1 MIIHLLVDSLKTS
14 SWLIRMFLLST
25 LLMGCDQQP
34 QKQESEKEIKKDTSK
49 ALSLKKAAPK
59 KNALPK
65 KEFVRIYNDNA
76 RFIAGMKSEEGSDF
90 SKFEKNPDWKQ
101 YAAWYN
107 NTWARLEK
115 GQLKKI
121 KSWSEQELVFNNSF
135 PVSQQNNSNNESQSH
150 TMFYPFSG
158 ADFLYATTLFPN
170 ADQYVMIGLE
180 PVGKVPDIRK
190 IPVDFWEN
198 YFLALRTA
206 QDDILTASF
215 FKTKDMKVDFRIQ
228 ELKGTLPILMI
239 FLIRTGNKII
249 TMEPVQINDSGKI
262 VDSRFEKIANHQFS
276 QMNGIRITFEKDNE
290 QAAESANLKNDGEK
304 ENVQK
309 TLYYFSIDLSDNSL
323 IKKPHFESFMNSF
336 GEVITFI
343 KSASYLMHQ
352 NDFSMIRK
360 SILDHSSIVLQDD
373 SGIPLK
379 HFVEKDPAIAE
390 QTWSELTFYGAY
402 KEPIRL
408 FKNFYQEDLKKNY
421 ADTTKTK
428 PLLFRIG
435 YQTQPNKSN
444 LMLAKKQPSNN

>member
-1 MIIHLLVDSLKTS
+1 MIFHLLVDSFKNRFSLFVR
-14 SWLIRMFLLST
+14 IFLLSM
-25 LLMGCDQQP
+25 LLIACNQAP
-34 QKQESEKEIKKDTSK
+34 PKQETEKEMKEDTSK
-49 ALSLKKAAPK
+49 TLSLKKAIPQK
-59 KNALPK
+59 SFLPK

-90 SKFEKNPDWKQ
+90 SKFEKNQDWKQ

-115 GQLKKI
+115 GQLQKI
-121 KSWSEQELVFNNSF
+121 KSWSEQELAFNNPPLF
-135 PVSQQNNSNNESQSH
+135 SQQNNSNQSQAP
-150 TMFYPFSG
+150 TIFYPFSG
-158 ADFLYATTLFPN
+158 ADFLYATTLFPS

-180 PVGKVPDIRK
+180 PVGKIPDIRK

-239 FLIRTGNKII
+239 FLTRTGNKII
-249 TMEPVQINDSGKI
+249 TMEPVQINDSGK
-262 VDSRFEKIANHQFS
+262 VVESRFEKIANHQFS
-276 QMNGIRITFEKDNE
+276 QMNGIRITFEKDNK
-290 QAAESANLKNDGEK
+290 QAADSANLKNGSENK
-304 ENVQK
+304 NVQK

-323 IKKPHFESFMNSF
+323 IKKPHFESFMNNF
-336 GEVITFI
+336 GEVVTFI

-352 NDFSMIRK
+352 KDFSMIRK

-379 HFVEKDPAIAE
+379 YFTDKDSNELE

-408 FKNFYQEDLKKNY
+408 FKNFHQEELKKNY
-421 ADTTKTK
+421 ADTAKTK

-435 YQTQPNKSN
+435 YQTQTNKSN
-444 LMLAKKQPSNN
+444 LMLAKKAIIK

>member
-1 MIIHLLVDSLKTS
+1 
-14 SWLIRMFLLST
+14 MFLLSS
-25 LLMGCDQQP
+25 LLIGCDQHVP
-34 QKQESEKEIKKDTSK
+34 KQEAGTEIKKDTSK
-49 ALSLKKAAPK
+49 TLSLIKPFSQKRI
-59 KNALPK
+59 LQK

-76 RFIAGMKSEEGSDF
+76 RFIAGLKSEEGSDF
-90 SKFEKNPDWKQ
+90 SKFEKNQDWKQ

-115 GQLKKI
+115 GQLQKI
-121 KSWSEQELVFNNSF
+121 KSWAEQELIFNNSSS
-135 PVSQQNNSNNESQSH
+135 VSQQNNANNESQAP
-150 TMFYPFSG
+150 TIFYPFSG
-158 ADFLYATTLFPN
+158 ADFLYATTLFPA

-239 FLIRTGNKII
+239 FLTRTGNKII
-249 TMEPVQINDSGKI
+249 TMEPVQINDSGK
-262 VDSRFEKIANHQFS
+262 VVESTFEKIANHQFS
-276 QMNGIRITFEKDNE
+276 QMNGIRITFEKNNE
-290 QAAESANLKNDGEK
+290 QAVDSANLKNDGEK

-323 IKKPHFESFMNSF
+323 IKKPHFENFMNGF

-379 HFVEKDPAIAE
+379 YFTDKDSNE
-390 QTWSELTFYGAY
+390 LYQTWAELTFYGAY

-408 FKNFYQEDLKKNY
+408 FKNFYQGDLKKNY

-435 YQTQPNKSN
+435 YQTPTNKSN
-444 LMLAKKQPSNN
+444 LLLAKKAIIK

>member
-1 MIIHLLVDSLKTS
+1 MILL
-14 SWLIRMFLLST
+14 FT
-25 LLMGCDQQP
+25 LLIGCDQQH

-150 TMFYPFSG
+150 TIFYPFSG

-215 FKTKDMKVDFRIQ
+215 FKTKDMKVDFRIR

-239 FLIRTGNKII
+239 FLTRTGNKII

-309 TLYYFSIDLSDNSL
+309 TPFPSFSPR
-323 IKKPHFESFMNSF
+323 KK
-336 GEVITFI
+336 
-343 KSASYLMHQ
+343 
-352 NDFSMIRK
+352 
-360 SILDHSSIVLQDD
+360 
-373 SGIPLK
+373 
-379 HFVEKDPAIAE
+379 
-390 QTWSELTFYGAY
+390 
-402 KEPIRL
+402 
-408 FKNFYQEDLKKNY
+408 
-421 ADTTKTK
+421 
-428 PLLFRIG
+428 
-435 YQTQPNKSN
+435 
-444 LMLAKKQPSNN
+444 

>member
-1 MIIHLLVDSLKTS
+1 MIIHLLVDSFKNKFS
-14 SWLIRMFLLST
+14 RFVRMFLLST
-25 LLMGCDQQP
+25 LLIGCNQAP
-34 QKQESEKEIKKDTSK
+34 QKKEAEKEIKKDTSK
-49 ALSLKKAAPK
+49 TLSLKKAIPQK
-59 KNALPK
+59 SSLQK

-76 RFIAGMKSEEGSDF
+76 RFIAGLKSEEGSDF
-90 SKFEKNPDWKQ
+90 SKFEKNQDWKQ

-115 GQLKKI
+115 GPLQKT
-121 KSWSEQELVFNNSF
+121 KSWAEQELVFNNPSL
-135 PVSQQNNSNNESQSH
+135 VSQKNNSNQSQAP
-150 TMFYPFSG
+150 TIFYPFSG
-158 ADFLYATTLFPN
+158 ADFLYATTLFP
-170 ADQYVMIGLE
+170 AAEQYIMIGLE

-239 FLIRTGNKII
+239 FLTRTGNKII
-249 TMEPVQINDSGKI
+249 TVEPVQINDSGK
-262 VDSRFEKIANHQFS
+262 VVESSLEKIANHQFS

-290 QAAESANLKNDGEK
+290 QAADSINLKNDGK
-304 ENVQK
+304 NENVQK

-360 SILDHSSIVLQDD
+360 SILNHSSILLQDD

-379 HFVEKDPAIAE
+379 YFADKGPNGLE

-435 YQTQPNKSN
+435 YQTPTNKSN
-444 LMLAKKQPSNN
+444 LLLAKKTIIK

>member
-14 SWLIRMFLLST
+14 SWFIRMFLVSI
-25 LLMGCDQQP
+25 LLFACNQQP
-34 QKQESEKEIKKDTSK
+34 QKQETEKELKKDTSK
-49 ALSLKKAAPK
+49 ILSVIKASPQK
-59 KNALPK
+59 SSLPK

-90 SKFEKNPDWKQ
+90 SKFEKNQDWKK

-115 GQLKKI
+115 GQLQKI
-121 KSWSEQELVFNNSF
+121 KSWSEQELVFNNSSI
-135 PVSQQNNSNNESQSH
+135 VSQPNNANNELQSP
-150 TMFYPFSG
+150 TIFYPFSG
-158 ADFLYATTLFPN
+158 ADFLYATTLFPS

-239 FLIRTGNKII
+239 FLTRTGNKII
-249 TMEPVQINDSGKI
+249 TMEPVQINDSGK
-262 VDSRFEKIANHQFS
+262 VVESSFEKIANHQFNH
-276 QMNGIRITFEKDNE
+276 MNGIRITFEKNNK
-290 QAAESANLKNDGEK
+290 QTAEPVNLKNGVEI

-323 IKKPHFESFMNSF
+323 IKKPHFESFMNNF
-336 GEVITFI
+336 WEVVTFI

-360 SILDHSSIVLQDD
+360 SILNHSSIVLQDD

-379 HFVEKDPAIAE
+379 YFVQKDLTIAE

-428 PLLFRIG
+428 PLIFRIG
-435 YQTQPNKSN
+435 YQNQTNKSN
-444 LMLAKKQPSNN
+444 LMLAKKAITK